1 VGGFLIAHAVPV
13 GYVSVVGPVA
23 ITFLL
28 VRVSGVRMLE
38 RGLKERRP
46 GHKAYVRRTSAFAP
60 RPPPRRGGDDTSSIG
75 RDEGRLEVRP
85 LLSYRLPKEATVTN
99 ELQRVLDFAIEKE
112 REAEAFYK
120 EWAAKVRNPAVV
132 ALFAELAATEH
143 GHAEMLAHLTL
154 DDLGEQAAAGTGDL
168 GLSDRLVDV
177 EASEGMGV
185 QEAMVLAMKR
195 EEAAAALY
203 DELARL
209 GGETQSLFEALAAEE
224 RTHKGR
230 LETEYDEQVL
240 TEN

>member
-1 VGGFLIAHAVPV
+1 
-13 GYVSVVGPVA
+13 
-23 ITFLL
+23 
-28 VRVSGVRMLE
+28 M
-38 RGLKERRP
+38 RP
-46 GHKAYVRRTSAFAP
+46 
-60 RPPPRRGGDDTSSIG
+60 I
-75 RDEGRLEVRP
+75 
-85 LLSYRLPKEATVTN
+85 LSYRLTKEATVT
-99 ELQRVLDFAIEKE
+99 EQLQRVLDFAIAKE

-120 EWAAKVRNPAVV
+120 EWAAKGKNPAVV

-143 GHAEMLAHLTL
+143 GYAEMLAHLTL
-154 DDLGEQAAAGTGDL
+154 DDLGERAAAEPSDL

-195 EEAAAALY
+195 EKAAAALY

-240 TEN
+240 AEN